1 MAGLDTIKGGFA
13 AVVRGLRSLWADAA
27 ITAAEKDLNLAQ
39 QGYIDVGRV
48 LMPVSPEEQQRLI
61 ARAQRD
67 LESAKQEQ
75 EGLER

>member
-1 MAGLDTIKGGFA
+1 MAGLDSIKGGFA

-27 ITAAEKDLNLAQ
+27 ITGAEKDLKLAKE
-39 QGYIDVGRV
+39 GYIDVGRV
-48 LMPVSPEEQQRLI
+48 LLPVGPEEQQRLI

-75 EGLER
+75 ESLDR